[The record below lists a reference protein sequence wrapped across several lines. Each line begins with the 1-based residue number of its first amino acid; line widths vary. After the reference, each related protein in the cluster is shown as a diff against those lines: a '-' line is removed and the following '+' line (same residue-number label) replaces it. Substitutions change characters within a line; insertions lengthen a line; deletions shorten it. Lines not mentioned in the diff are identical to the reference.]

1 MYLTIGIV
9 LPAQGNEMLGMN
21 RFTNIHFR
29 LLCVYLHSHLDY
41 LLGWIGSIAYSIV
54 IGLLL
59 KLFACAIQ
67 QKIIGEQL
75 SHYVK
80 VRQAVGINSTIIRA
94 MRLVVGSDG
103 ISWSKVSILIGGPD
117 WPVSTS
123 YNICACIVKI
133 SERLMRVNCSTRL
146 LFCVES

>member
-1 MYLTIGIV
+1 MDYCAPICTH
-9 LPAQGNEMLGMN
+9 
-21 RFTNIHFR
+21 T
-29 LLCVYLHSHLDY
+29 DY

-67 QKIIGEQL
+67 QKIIGGQL

-123 YNICACIVKI
+123 YNISAVKI
-133 SERLMRVNCSTRL
+133 SERLTHVNRFTRP